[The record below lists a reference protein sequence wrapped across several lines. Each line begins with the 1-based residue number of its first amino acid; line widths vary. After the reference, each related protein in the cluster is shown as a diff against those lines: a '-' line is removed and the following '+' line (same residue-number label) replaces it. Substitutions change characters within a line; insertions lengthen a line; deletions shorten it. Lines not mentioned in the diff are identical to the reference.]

1 MAKINNTFL
10 FKLILK
16 NQRIIKFLIVG
27 MSGLIVNIGSLY
39 ILKEFCKLH
48 YLLAGFMAIEL
59 SIINNFL
66 LNSFWTWKDRKVV
79 SLKIF
84 LFRLIKFNISTGLT
98 TLFINLFV
106 LWVLTEFLHIYYLFS
121 QLIGIILGTIINY
134 LIYYYWVFK

>member
-1 MAKINNTFL
+1 MTNINNTFL

-27 MSGLIVNIGSLY
+27 TSGLIVNIGSLY

-48 YLLAGFMAIEL
+48 YLLAGFIAIEL

-66 LNSFWTWKDRKVV
+66 LNSFWTWKDRMVA

-134 LIYYYWVFK
+134 LIYHYWVFK